1 MNPTAKA
8 RDLRKEADELIASG
22 PAESGSAE
30 AAALRLAELW
40 RSESTAGAAAFV
52 VSRYEKLRGQLPLVQ
67 YRLAILRS
75 FTVEPAVPLLRA
87 AAFAYGIDL
96 TVQLGD
102 FNAYPQEI
110 LDEQSSLYGFKPDGV
125 ILAVRTADLAPDLW
139 NQYPDLSAA
148 AVSGA
153 IQRVSKCFEQWI
165 QTFRKRSS
173 AALIIH
179 SLEQPAHPSTGLLD
193 AQSGLSQSVAIAQIN
208 QELRNA
214 AREHRGVYLLD
225 YEALVARHGR
235 LRWHDERKW
244 LTARMPIAADQLIH
258 LSREW
263 LRFVVP
269 LAGKAAKALVVDLD
283 NTLWGGVI
291 GEDGMAGIELG
302 SEYPGAA
309 YLALQRALLDLARRG
324 ILLAI
329 CSKNNLDDALEALQN
344 HPAMLV
350 KPAHFA
356 AMRINWHDKALNL
369 REIAA
374 ELNIGVDA
382 LAFLDDNP
390 VEREQVRAA
399 LPQVTVI
406 DLPPDPLDYAATVR
420 DCPVFERLVLSDEDQ
435 QRTSLYAAQRER
447 EQAQQNFQSKED
459 FFCYLELEI
468 EIAPVETTTL
478 ARIAQL
484 TQKTN
489 QFNLT
494 TRRRTEQQIAEMA
507 TRADCQVLSVRLRD
521 RFGDHGLVGVAITHD
536 EAETCEV
543 DTFLLS
549 CRVIG
554 RTVETALLSNVASA
568 AAGRGLQKLSGWF
581 LPTKKNAPARD
592 FYAQHGFQ
600 LETQNGEGGLW
611 TLDLREHTI
620 AMPEWIKLKS
630 HEGERV

>member
-1 MNPTAKA
+1 MSATPKT
-8 RDLRKEADELIASG
+8 RDLRKEADDLIASG
-22 PAESGSAE
+22 SAE
-30 AAALRLAELW
+30 LAALRLAELW
-40 RSESTAGAAAFV
+40 RNESGAGAAAFV
-52 VSRYEKLRGQLPLVQ
+52 VSRYEKLREKIPLVR

-87 AAFAYGIDL
+87 AAFASGIDL

-110 LDEQSSLYGFKPDGV
+110 LDEQSLLYSFAPDGV

-139 NQYPDLSAA
+139 NQYPDLSPE
-148 AVSGA
+148 AVA
-153 IQRVSKCFEQWI
+153 EAVQRVSRSFEQWI
-165 QTFRKRSS
+165 QAFRKRSS
-173 AALIIH
+173 AALIVH
-179 SLEQPAHPSTGLLD
+179 SLEQPARPSTGLLD
-193 AQSGLSQSVAIAQIN
+193 AQSGHSQSATIQQIN
-208 QELRNA
+208 QELRRTA
-214 AREHRGVYLLD
+214 SAHRGVYLLD
-225 YEALVARHGR
+225 YDALVARYGR

-244 LTARMPIAADQLIH
+244 LTARMPITADQLIH

-269 LAGKAAKALVVDLD
+269 LAGKTAKVLVVDLD

-291 GEDGMAGIELG
+291 GEDGMAGIQIG
-302 SEYPGAA
+302 AEYPGAA

-329 CSKNNLDDALEALQN
+329 CSKNNLDDAMEALQN

-350 KPAHFA
+350 RPSDFA

-374 ELNIGVDA
+374 ELNVGVDA
-382 LAFLDDNP
+382 LAFVDDNP
-390 VEREQVRAA
+390 MEREQVRAA

-406 DLPPDPLDYAATVR
+406 DLPPDPLEYAATVR
-420 DCPVFERLVLSDEDQ
+420 DAPAFQRLVLSDEDQ
-435 QRTSLYAAQRER
+435 QRTELYAAQRER
-447 EQAQQNFQSKED
+447 SQAQQSFQSKED
-459 FFCYLELEI
+459 FFRYLELEA
-468 EIAPVETTTL
+468 EIAPVEPATL
-478 ARIAQL
+478 ARVAQL

-494 TRRRTEQQIAEMA
+494 TRRRTEQQIAELA
-507 TRADCQVLSVRLRD
+507 ARAGWQVLTIRLRD
-521 RFGDHGLVGVAITHD
+521 RFGDHGLVGVAITCD
-536 EAETCEV
+536 DAGTCDI

-554 RTVETALLSNVASA
+554 RTVETAFLSYVVRS
-568 AAGRGLQKLSGWF
+568 AAGRGCQRLSGCF

-600 LETQNGEGGLW
+600 PQPQNGDGSFW
-611 TLDLREHTI
+611 ALDLRQRTI
-620 AMPEWIKLKS
+620 AMPEWIRLKIN
-630 HEGERV
+630 EGARV